1 MPYDKKKT
9 KDTSRPAPKR
19 KLSNITFENEGAH
32 LALVSKDQ
40 GGPANGHDQA
50 LIIKATN
57 GFSEEFIQKVQQV
70 KVTMELPEFLRK
82 FFNLYYDDAMVLAHL
97 MGYVMPESEE
107 EYEDPY
113 HEYIEQKVQSIEFM
127 KSLHESEDM
136 TSFISK
142 MKEDDYLAVLKDQ
155 EFLEEVISKSQK
167 TSTEV
172 NSKVGADTE
181 AKAVAKAENL
191 APKYVLYKQK
201 SDGGWEPTETKA
213 VLVKSTDVVNKVNS
227 EEIMTE
233 KVTTAQVEVEVVEKS
248 ALEAIEKAAKE
259 DKEKLE
265 KALAEQKES
274 LQKALDMIASFE
286 QEKKEAITK
295 ARFNALKD
303 AVKDEAKAEVLF
315 KAVSLVEDQAEFDA
329 VVKALKDMT
338 ELAEKGEL
346 FVEKGVSVEGEGTES
361 KKESAVAKLLKAQ
374 ATKNK

>member
-1 MPYDKKKT
+1 MAT
-9 KDTSRPAPKR
+9 RPKAKR
-19 KLSNITFENEGAH
+19 KLSNITFESEGAH
-32 LALVSKDQ
+32 LALVSKEV

-50 LIIKATN
+50 LVLKATQN
-57 GFSEEFIQKVQQV
+57 FSEEFIEKVQQV
-70 KVTMELPEFLRK
+70 RVTMELPQFLQT

-97 MGYVMPESEE
+97 MGYEMPELEE
-107 EYEDPY
+107 GESYSYE
-113 HEYIEQKVQSIEFM
+113 EYIEDRVSSFELM
-127 KSLHESEDM
+127 KSLHESKNI
-136 TSFISK
+136 TSVISK
-142 MKEDDYLAVLKDQ
+142 MKEEEYLSVLKDQ

-172 NSKVGADTE
+172 NSEVGADTE

-265 KALAEQKES
+265 KALADQKEE
-274 LQKALDMIASFE
+274 LQKALDMVAKFE
-286 QEKKEAITK
+286 EEKKETITK
-295 ARFNALKD
+295 ARFASVKE

-315 KAVSLVEDQAEFDA
+315 KAVNLVQDQAEFDA
-329 VVKALKDMT
+329 VVKALKDMS

-346 FVEKGVSVEGEGTES
+346 FMEKGVSVEGEGATDNPVA
-361 KKESAVAKLLKAQ
+361 AVAKLLKSK
-374 ATKNK
+374 TK

>member
-1 MPYDKKKT
+1 MPYDKKKKDET
-9 KDTSRPAPKR
+9 KRPSPKR

-32 LALVSKDQ
+32 LALVSKEV

-50 LIIKATN
+50 LVLKATQN
-57 GFSEEFIQKVQQV
+57 FSEEFIEKVQQV
-70 KVTMELPEFLRK
+70 RVTMELPQFLQT

-97 MGYVMPESEE
+97 MGYEMPELDEGESYS
-107 EYEDPY
+107 YE
-113 HEYIEQKVQSIEFM
+113 EYIEDRVSSFELM
-127 KSLHESEDM
+127 KSLHESKNI
-136 TSFISK
+136 TSVISK
-142 MKEDDYLAVLKDQ
+142 MKEEEYLSVLKDQ

-172 NSKVGADTE
+172 NSEVGADTE

-265 KALAEQKES
+265 KALADQKEE
-274 LQKALDMIASFE
+274 LQKALDMLAKFE
-286 QEKKEAITK
+286 EEKKETITK
-295 ARFNALKD
+295 ARFASVKE

-315 KAVSLVEDQAEFDA
+315 KAVNLVQDQAEFDA
-329 VVKALKDMT
+329 VVKALKDMS

-346 FVEKGVSVEGEGTES
+346 FMEKGVSVEGEGATDNPVA
-361 KKESAVAKLLKAQ
+361 AVAKLLKSK
-374 ATKNK
+374 TK

>member
-1 MPYDKKKT
+1 MPYDKKKKDET
-9 KDTSRPAPKR
+9 KRPSPKR

-32 LALVSKDQ
+32 LALVSKEV

-50 LIIKATN
+50 LVLKATQN
-57 GFSEEFIQKVQQV
+57 FSEEFIEKVQQV
-70 KVTMELPEFLRK
+70 RVTMELPQFLQT
-82 FFNLYYDDAMVLAHL
+82 FFNLYYDDVMVLAHL
-97 MGYVMPESEE
+97 MGYEMPELEE
-107 EYEDPY
+107 GESYSYE
-113 HEYIEQKVQSIEFM
+113 EYIEDRVSSFELM
-127 KSLHESEDM
+127 KSLHESKNI
-136 TSFISK
+136 TSVISK
-142 MKEDDYLAVLKDQ
+142 MKEEEYLSVLKDQ

-172 NSKVGADTE
+172 NSEVGADTE

-265 KALAEQKES
+265 KALADQKEE
-274 LQKALDMIASFE
+274 LQKALDMVAKFE
-286 QEKKEAITK
+286 EEKKETITK
-295 ARFNALKD
+295 ARFASVKE

-315 KAVSLVEDQAEFDA
+315 KAVNLVQDQAEFDA
-329 VVKALKDMT
+329 VVKALKDMS

-346 FVEKGVSVEGEGTES
+346 FMEKGVSVEGEGATDNPVA
-361 KKESAVAKLLKAQ
+361 AVAKLLKSK
-374 ATKNK
+374 TK